1 MWNGFE
7 DWLVFWGLYWL
18 LAPLLPG
25 DPQAF
30 EILPAE
36 KVRRVVFRN
45 TIVSLPA
52 SLLLFALCPP
62 LLADL
67 PLPLRWAGAVIL
79 MDGWFYY
86 AHRLL
91 HLPFFYPWHKQHHVF
106 NRTYPLVAVYCSLV
120 EALLCD
126 FLSNALPAAIFGL
139 RGWEGAAWAA
149 LLSFN
154 ALKLHSTL
162 DFGWVRGG
170 EHGFH
175 HGQQVSNFGL
185 LSIFDRLHGTY
196 VPTA

>member
-1 MWNGFE
+1 MWDGFE
-7 DWLVFWGLYWL
+7 DWLVFWGVYWC

-25 DPQAF
+25 DPRSLNIVSPQ
-30 EILPAE
+30 
-36 KVRRVVFRN
+36 KVRRVVFFN
-45 TIVSLPA
+45 CLISLPA
-52 SLLLFALCPP
+52 SLLLFHLCPP
-62 LLADL
+62 LFGGL
-67 PLPLRWAGAVIL
+67 PTFLRWGGAFVL

-91 HLPFFYPWHKQHHVF
+91 HHPRFYPWHKQHHTF
-106 NRTYPLVAVYCSLV
+106 NYTYPMVAVYCSLT

-126 FLSNALPAAIFGL
+126 FLSNALPAALFGL
-139 RGWEGAAWAA
+139 RGYEGVLWAA

-185 LSIFDRLHGTY
+185 LSIFDKLHGTY
-196 VPTA
+196 HPTD